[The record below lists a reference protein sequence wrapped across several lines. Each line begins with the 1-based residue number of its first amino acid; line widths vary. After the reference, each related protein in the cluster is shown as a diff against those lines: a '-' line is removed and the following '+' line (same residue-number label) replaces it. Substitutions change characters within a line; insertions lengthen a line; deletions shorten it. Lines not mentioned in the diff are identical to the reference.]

1 MNDSRKL
8 KWIDGAKFIA
18 ILAVMIDHTT
28 GILYH
33 NEKIRLMSFFSVSLF
48 ILLSGITSWEN
59 DKGKGGSPFEEYFL
73 SIKKIMYAYFIAT
86 FFYQIID
93 HKFFDLNQYI
103 YYIIHFNASGPF
115 YFVLLYLQL
124 MLFRRPFKT
133 ILKAI
138 KKNAQGVYLEG
149 IILMF
154 IIGISCL
161 TTAYSNVLG
170 VYGGGGKLFGGT
182 YLILFYTG
190 MLFAKHHVLEE
201 TSERSG
207 LLCRFLGGGGGFLWI
222 LWISMSFKAVD
233 SVEMFIA
240 TGRAMNPPGLI
251 IMISACLMMLFT
263 YGLFGML
270 DRINLSW
277 LTGALEVVY
286 WLGRHTLYMFLYHRF
301 FLDYFLIPYVMIDNI
316 WLKRIV
322 YLIVMIGGS
331 MLIEKAVTRFTL
343 VVKGSFN

>member
-1 MNDSRKL
+1 
-8 KWIDGAKFIA
+8 
-18 ILAVMIDHTT
+18 
-28 GILYH
+28 
-33 NEKIRLMSFFSVSLF
+33 
-48 ILLSGITSWEN
+48 
-59 DKGKGGSPFEEYFL
+59 
-73 SIKKIMYAYFIAT
+73 
-86 FFYQIID
+86 
-93 HKFFDLNQYI
+93 
-103 YYIIHFNASGPF
+103 
-115 YFVLLYLQL
+115 
-124 MLFRRPFKT
+124 
-133 ILKAI
+133 
-138 KKNAQGVYLEG
+138 
-149 IILMF
+149 
-154 IIGISCL
+154 
-161 TTAYSNVLG
+161 
-170 VYGGGGKLFGGT
+170 
-182 YLILFYTG
+182 
-190 MLFAKHHVLEE
+190 
-201 TSERSG
+201 
-207 LLCRFLGGGGGFLWI
+207 
-222 LWISMSFKAVD
+222 MSFKAVD

-240 TGRAMNPPGLI
+240 IGRAMNPPGLI

>member
-1 MNDSRKL
+1 
-8 KWIDGAKFIA
+8 
-18 ILAVMIDHTT
+18 
-28 GILYH
+28 
-33 NEKIRLMSFFSVSLF
+33 
-48 ILLSGITSWEN
+48 
-59 DKGKGGSPFEEYFL
+59 
-73 SIKKIMYAYFIAT
+73 
-86 FFYQIID
+86 
-93 HKFFDLNQYI
+93 
-103 YYIIHFNASGPF
+103 
-115 YFVLLYLQL
+115 
-124 MLFRRPFKT
+124 
-133 ILKAI
+133 
-138 KKNAQGVYLEG
+138 
-149 IILMF
+149 
-154 IIGISCL
+154 
-161 TTAYSNVLG
+161 
-170 VYGGGGKLFGGT
+170 
-182 YLILFYTG
+182 
-190 MLFAKHHVLEE
+190 
-201 TSERSG
+201 
-207 LLCRFLGGGGGFLWI
+207 
-222 LWISMSFKAVD
+222 MSFKAVD

-240 TGRAMNPPGLI
+240 TCRAMNPPGLI